1 MENIYFADKEKFE
14 AIKSNFIKEWSAK
27 IHILADFDG
36 TLTKAYVNWEKRAWI
51 LNAIKENNLLWE
63 EFKAKGQELFNKY
76 YPLEIDPKV
85 SMEEKLLHM
94 SIWWEKTF
102 EMMIEYWLTIENINF
117 AWNSDYA
124 SLRDWFTEFYKILED
139 KKIPLVV
146 MSAWIKEL
154 VDAFFS
160 SNLINTSNIDVI
172 ANEFIW
178 DSKWISKWY
187 NKPIIHVFN
196 KSEFLINSHKN
207 IFKKIENKN
216 NVILLWDSL
225 WDHHMIEWYEYENLI
240 KIWFLNNE
248 IDGLYE
254 EFIKRYD
261 VVIKWD
267 WNMNFINDLLKDCF

>member
-124 SLRDWFTEFYKILED
+124 SLRDWFKEFYKILED